1 MKEIK
6 EMSFKE
12 HFLELKR
19 RIIFCVLFFISS
31 FVLCYFFS
39 QELYKFLLNPLIEIS
54 QNNSNRKLI
63 YTSPTEA
70 FMTYLKTSLYC
81 ALFFST
87 PIFLTQLY
95 LFLSPALYKNEK
107 KNILFLFFF
116 APFLFLFGSVF
127 CYSFI
132 LPLALKFFVSFE
144 NQGLINNENFSI
156 FLETRVSEYLNFVI
170 NLLFGFGVAF
180 QLPLFLLFLIKFDF
194 LSIHGLQKKRRYWI
208 VSIFIISAILTP
220 PDIVSQ
226 ISLAILL
233 VLLFEIVIL
242 IAKHINKKNKNY
254 GSKKTSS

>member
-1 MKEIK
+1 MKINN
-6 EMSFKE
+6 EMTAQQ
-12 HFLELKR
+12 HFLELKK
-19 RIIFCVLFFISS
+19 RIIFSALFFILS

-39 QELYKFLLNPLIEIS
+39 QELYKFLLKPLIEIS
-54 QNNSNRKLI
+54 QNNSSRKLI

-70 FMTYLKTSLYC
+70 FMTYLKTSFYC

-87 PIFLTQLY
+87 PILLTQIY

-116 APFLFLFGSVF
+116 SPFLFLFGSIF
-127 CYSFI
+127 CYNFI

-144 NQGLINNENFSI
+144 NQGLVNNENFSI
-156 FLETRVSEYLNFVI
+156 FLETKVSEYLSFVI
-170 NLLFGFGVAF
+170 NLLFGFGIAF

-194 LSIHGLQKKRRYWI
+194 LSVRDLQKKRRYWI
-208 VSIFIISAILTP
+208 IAIFILAAILTP

-233 VLLFEIVIL
+233 IFLFEIVIL
-242 IAKHINKKNKNY
+242 LSKNINKK
-254 GSKKTSS
+254 